1 MADAKVAKLPMQIPN
16 KAHRQKVQKEMVVPK
31 PKPKPKPKRAAGQVE
46 TKSESEYTE
55 LRPTR
60 NSFHSYEPLC
70 VSNKEKAQS
79 DEKSPAVQEPVVSE
93 VHYANLG
100 IGHEHPQ
107 DVDYES
113 YSVVR
118 EAGKVDKPVQKFPC
132 NSAHWKVFLSVAIA
146 VLVVLVLVLVLL
158 VLAIATVSLS
168 RTKENSDKY
177 QELQRTSEQMAE
189 QIGTL
194 QEQLNNSATTSGTTS
209 SSLQQLREEISVVG
223 VSVSRL
229 SETTSLSLQQL
240 RDSVGSLSESTTQK
254 DNMFNSKLD
263 DVQNNITSIM
273 DQLQTTSQNLSSH
286 ITRLDDRT
294 KQIDISLAA
303 VNGTA
308 VTSLNELL
316 SDTNLLQ
323 TQVDS
328 LNTTV
333 SRLEIEVDEL
343 SMNTVTL
350 NSTLLQFTVPLNCT
364 SDIYQDATLTNLT
377 YLASPPYSW
386 DSHSVSTLA
395 NDAQSKI

>member
-1 MADAKVAKLPMQIPN
+1 MADAKVAKLPRQIPN
-16 KAHRQKVQKEMVVPK
+16 KAHRQKVQKEMVVLK
-31 PKPKPKPKRAAGQVE
+31 PKPKPKPKRAIGQVE

-55 LRPTR
+55 LRPIR
-60 NSFHSYEPLC
+60 NSVHNYEPLC

-79 DEKSPAVQEPVVSE
+79 DEKSPAVQE
-93 VHYANLG
+93 HYANLG

-118 EAGKVDKPVQKFPC
+118 EAGKVDKPDKLDKPVQKFPC

-146 VLVVLVLVLVLL
+146 VLVLVLL

-168 RTKENSDKY
+168 RTNENSDKY

-209 SSLQQLREEISVVG
+209 SSLQQLREEISVVR

-229 SETTSLSLQQL
+229 SENTSLSLQQL

-263 DVQNNITSIM
+263 DVQNNITSIT

-350 NSTLLQFTVPLNCT
+350 ISTLLQFTVPLNCT
-364 SDIYQDATLTNLT
+364 SDIYQDATSTNLT

-386 DSHSVSTLA
+386 DFHSVSTLA